1 MNLLLIIMA
10 ILLVCNVVQCY
21 KRGMVK
27 SIISLISLIVLCVI
41 AALLCNGIRSYVNGQ
56 IVQVIVMVFLLCLVG
71 IVQHLLGVAFFS
83 AKMIAKL
90 PVVHFADKVL
100 GVVVGILETVLI
112 IWTIYTIMMILD
124 TGMIGQQILEYTRES
139 QVLLWFYEHNRLAS
153 WVQQLGIQF
162 PTI

>member
-41 AALLCNGIRSYVNGQ
+41 AALLCNGIQSYVNGQ
-56 IVQVIVMVFLLCLVG
+56 IFNVIVMVFLLCLVG
-71 IVQHLLGVAFFS
+71 IVQHLLGVVFFS

-124 TGMIGQQILEYTRES
+124 TGMIGQQILEYTKES
-139 QVLLWFYEHNRLAS
+139 QILLWFYEHNRLAA